1 LATENHTMLVSMTGY
16 GKANGSFA
24 TKNITAEIKSLNS
37 KQFDL
42 TVKLPT
48 AYREKELSLRG
59 MLAEKLG
66 RGKVDL
72 NITIEDAEDQKRVTI
87 NQSLALAYLKEIN
100 LLADAGGLQRDKN
113 ILSAL
118 LSMPDV
124 LQSEKNELDENEWNA
139 VVAIVEEA
147 ADAMVRFREIE
158 GARLEKDIQ
167 ARVESIEKLRQEV
180 DAYLPERL
188 QTVRER
194 IEKNL
199 DDLVNHDEA
208 DKNRLEQE
216 IIYYLEKLDIT
227 EEHTRLKGHCIYF
240 MDTMKETGMVGKKL
254 AFISQEMGRE
264 INTMGS
270 KANHVAIQKLV
281 VEMKDELE
289 KIKEQLLNIS

>member
-1 LATENHTMLVSMTGY
+1 MLVSMTGY

-48 AYREKELSLRG
+48 VYREKELELRA
-59 MLAEKLG
+59 MLSEKIG

-72 NITIEDAEDQKRVTI
+72 NISIEDAQGQKRVTI

-100 LLADAGGLQRDKN
+100 LLMDAGGLERDVN

-124 LQSEKNELDENEWNA
+124 MQSEKNELDENEWKA
-139 VVAIVEEA
+139 VISIIEEA
-147 ADAMVRFREIE
+147 ADALVHFRKTE

-167 ARVESIEKLRQEV
+167 ARVESIENLRLEV
-180 DAYLPERL
+180 EAHLPERL
-188 QTVRER
+188 QTVRDR
-194 IEKNL
+194 IQKNL
-199 DDLVNHDEA
+199 ADLVTHDET

-240 MDTMKETGMVGKKL
+240 IDTMKEKGMVGKKL

-281 VEMKDELE
+281 VDMKDELE

>member
-1 LATENHTMLVSMTGY
+1 MHTENHTMLVSMTGY
-16 GKANGSFA
+16 GKANGSYA
-24 TKNITAEIKSLNS
+24 TKNITTEIKSLNS

-42 TVKLPT
+42 TVKLPS
-48 AYREKELSLRG
+48 AYREKELDLRS
-59 MLAEKLG
+59 MLSEKLG

-72 NITIEDAEDQKRVTI
+72 NISIEDAEGQKRVTI

-100 LLADAGGLQRDKN
+100 LLMDAGGLKRDEN

-124 LQSEKNELDENEWNA
+124 MQSEKNELDENEWKV
-139 VVAIVEEA
+139 VVATIQEA
-147 ADAMVRFREIE
+147 ADALVHFREIE
-158 GARLEKDIQ
+158 GARLEADIQ
-167 ARVESIEKLRQEV
+167 ARVTSIERLRVEIE
-180 DAYLPERL
+180 AYLPERL

-199 DDLVNHDEA
+199 DDLVNHDET

-227 EEHTRLKGHCIYF
+227 EEHTRLKGHCIHF
-240 MDTMKETGMVGKKL
+240 MDTMKEKGMVGKKL

-281 VEMKDELE
+281 VEMKLE
-289 KIKEQLLNIS
+289 KIKEQLLNIG

>member
-1 LATENHTMLVSMTGY
+1 MLVSMTGY

-37 KQFDL
+37 KSFDF
-42 TVKLPT
+42 TVKLPS
-48 AYREKELSLRG
+48 AYREKELALRS
-59 MLAEKLG
+59 MLSEKLG

-72 NITIEDAEDQKRVTI
+72 NISIEDAEGQKRVTI
-87 NQSLALAYLKEIN
+87 NQSLALSYLKEIN
-100 LLADAGGLQRDKN
+100 LLVDAGGLKRDEN

-124 LQSEKNELDENEWNA
+124 MQSEKTELDENEWKA
-139 VVAIVEEA
+139 VVSIIEEA
-147 ADAMVRFREIE
+147 ADALVHFREIE
-158 GARLEKDIQ
+158 GARLEEDIQ
-167 ARVESIEKLRQEV
+167 ARVESIETLRLEV
-180 DAYLPERL
+180 EAYLPERL
-188 QTVRER
+188 RIVRDR

-199 DDLVNHDEA
+199 ADLVNHDET

-240 MDTMKETGMVGKKL
+240 MDTMKENGMAGKKL

-270 KANHVAIQKLV
+270 KANHVGIQKLV

-289 KIKEQLLNIS
+289 KIKEQLLNIG

>member
-1 LATENHTMLVSMTGY
+1 MLVSMTGY

-37 KQFDL
+37 KSFDFS
-42 TVKLPT
+42 VKLPS
-48 AYREKELSLRG
+48 AYREKELDLRS
-59 MLAEKLG
+59 MLSEKLG

-72 NITIEDAEDQKRVTI
+72 NITIEDAEGQKRVTI
-87 NQSLALAYLKEIN
+87 NQSLALSYLKEIN
-100 LLADAGGLQRDKN
+100 LLMDAGGLQRDEN

-124 LQSEKNELDENEWNA
+124 MQSERNELDENEWK
-139 VVAIVEEA
+139 VVVSIIEEA
-147 ADAMVRFREIE
+147 ANALVHFREIE
-158 GARLEKDIQ
+158 GARLEEDIQ
-167 ARVESIEKLRQEV
+167 ARVESIENLRLEV
-180 DAYLPERL
+180 EAYLPERL
-188 QTVRER
+188 KTVRER

-199 DDLVNHDEA
+199 ADLVNHDDN

-240 MDTMKETGMVGKKL
+240 MDTMKENGMVGKKL

-289 KIKEQLLNIS
+289 KIKEQLLNIG

>member
-1 LATENHTMLVSMTGY
+1 MLVSMTGF
-16 GKANGSFA
+16 GKAQGSYA
-24 TKNITAEIKSLNS
+24 SKNITAEIKSLNS

-42 TVKLPT
+42 TVKLPSV
-48 AYREKELSLRG
+48 YREKELELRG
-59 MLAEKLG
+59 ILSEKLG

-72 NITIEDAEDQKRVTI
+72 TIYVEDSEGQKRVSI
-87 NQSLALAYLKEIN
+87 NQPLALAYLTEIN
-100 LLADAGGLQRDKN
+100 HLSEISGLQTDDSLLAT
-113 ILSAL
+113 L

-124 LQSEKNELDENEWNA
+124 MQSQKNELDEDEWKA
-139 VVAIVEEA
+139 VLNVIEEA
-147 ADAMVRFREIE
+147 ADALVNFKKNE
-158 GARLEKDIQ
+158 GARLAEDIGN
-167 ARVESIEKLRQEV
+167 RVKSIEKFRVAVEEH
-180 DAYLPERL
+180 LPERL
-188 QTVRER
+188 ASVRER

-199 DDLVNHDEA
+199 ADLVNLDTS

-227 EEHTRLKGHCIYF
+227 EEHTRLEGHCTYF
-240 MDTMKETGMVGKKL
+240 LETMEVDGMVGKKL

>member
-1 LATENHTMLVSMTGY
+1 MLVSMTGY

-37 KQFDL
+37 KSFDL
-42 TVKLPT
+42 TIKLPS
-48 AYREKELSLRG
+48 AYREKELDLRS
-59 MLAEKLG
+59 MLSEKLG

-72 NITIEDAEDQKRVTI
+72 NISFENAEGQKRVTI
-87 NQSLALAYLKEIN
+87 NQSLALSYLKEIN
-100 LLADAGGLQRDKN
+100 LLMDAGGLQRDEN

-124 LQSEKNELDENEWNA
+124 MQSEKNELDENEWL
-139 VVAIVEEA
+139 VVVGIIEEA
-147 ADAMVRFREIE
+147 ANALVQFREIE
-158 GARLEKDIQ
+158 GARLEQDIQ
-167 ARVESIEKLRQEV
+167 SRVEIIENLRLEV
-180 DAYLPERL
+180 EAYLPERL

-194 IEKNL
+194 IQKNL
-199 DDLVNHDEA
+199 ADLVSHDET

-240 MDTMKETGMVGKKL
+240 LDTMKENGMVGKKL

-289 KIKEQLLNIS
+289 KIKEQLLNIG